1 MQSDKVTAAIYS
13 WTPRLCSK
21 QVAAFTKKM
30 VAGCSPASPARAR
43 ALIHAV
49 AKLASFA
56 ENHGVPLKAE
66 TVFRTSTIERYL
78 STEATKLTPA
88 TARTVAT
95 NLKAAARLLIE
106 DPSPGRKRHPRE
118 RAKAPYS
125 ASEIERYLA
134 LAAWQP
140 TESRRMRTA
149 ALICLGAG
157 AGLTGADLR
166 HVRGTDVKEVSGGL
180 VVQVFGVHARIVP
193 VLKRFQEP
201 LGAAARFA
209 GDSFIIGGTDSA
221 RKNVTSGLVASFAGG
236 KDLVPLETR
245 RLRATWLSSTAE
257 AIGLNAFMEAAGVVC
272 SQRLGDIVSH
282 LPPASEQDA
291 VRLLSGGRW

>member
-1 MQSDKVTAAIYS
+1 
-13 WTPRLCSK
+13 
-21 QVAAFTKKM
+21 M